1 MLAVV
6 AYHDMISHPI
16 TNRQMTIIIAI
27 EKAAMPGVSI
37 SKSIGNSMGISP
49 YGLNLF
55 FGVPFFFVG
64 LKYLGIVE

>member
-1 MLAVV
+1 
-6 AYHDMISHPI
+6 
-16 TNRQMTIIIAI
+16 MTIIIAI
-27 EKAAMPGVSI
+27 EQAAMPGVSI
-37 SKSIGNSMGISP
+37 SKSIGSSMGISP